1 MSWTENLWRALDT
14 AGGCLDHLRSGCVW
28 LLLNLVWIVMLGGAY
43 YYGHTSWA
51 LSRSG
56 VSVEGTVIAMKESP
70 ATQDSGV
77 TYYPV
82 IRYEVGGQTYTY
94 TSSNSSDPPA
104 YHVGERVWL
113 RYDPADPHRARI
125 DSWYE
130 LWLMPVMLGGAAL
143 IVAVVV
149 NAVAV
154 VSLMRGVKPFE
165 S

>member
-1 MSWTENLWRALDT
+1 MENLWRALDT
-14 AGGCLDHLRSGCVW
+14 AGGCLAYLRSGCVW
-28 LLLNLVWIVMLGGAY
+28 LLLNLVWIVMLGAAS
-43 YYGHTSWA
+43 YYGQTSWA
-51 LSRSG
+51 LSQSG
-56 VSVEGTVIAMKESP
+56 VSVEGTVIALKESP

-82 IRYEVGGQTYTY
+82 IKYDVGGQTYTFE
-94 TSSNSSDPPA
+94 SSNSSDPPA
-104 YHVGERVWL
+104 YNVGERVWL

-143 IVAVVV
+143 VVAVVINV
-149 NAVAV
+149 LAVM
-154 VSLMRGVKPFE
+154 SIMRGFKPFE